1 MVKAW
6 SVAADSPPGLIF
18 RFASWQKVQLAQR
31 SQAIRYYQS
40 RKSLFAIMFVRVPLS
55 SLGCGKERTHGPVW
69 KKGEF
74 HAQQLDRPN

>member
-40 RKSLFAIMFVRVPLS
+40 RKSLFAIMFVRVPLVP
-55 SLGCGKERTHGPVW
+55 LAVARREPMDLCGRKVNPCSAAG
-69 KKGEF
+69 
-74 HAQQLDRPN
+74 